1 MKDPNSSLPDLTATA
16 YNSTFEDLAGVST
29 LPNNSEPTNPENLG
43 DGSPLYQEDAQFAS
57 DAKPMDQTNP
67 SSFQGA

>member
-1 MKDPNSSLPDLTATA
+1 MQDPNSSLPDLTKTA

-29 LPNNSEPTNPENLG
+29 LPNNGEPTDPANLG
-43 DGSPLYQEDAQFAS
+43 DGSPLYQEDAQFAR
-57 DAKPMDQTNP
+57 DAQPANQTNP